1 MPSIGIG
8 YGNFS
13 SNRRLQ
19 QVFAGQ
25 SVSSRPPRHSE
36 QLSLDFPQT
45 LCGTFSNGILRPRIS
60 QHHGRVNIVH
70 AVPLPPPL
78 PHRPL
83 QRNNTCNRAGSFR
96 TSRYRYSPHS
106 CIRRAGRHLSGRERI
121 PSAASPIPCLYNN
134 RFGCR
139 NAANPLWM
147 YRFRV
152 RCRTSQPYYPRK
164 QRPDVPYPPE
174 TEPLPVRPCEYG
186 GKSRGILS
194 YTSRYIPSIRRP
206 TRRKPPYG
214 TEYRKH
220 LPAVPGRNAISHV
233 PGLSVPPTAGKY
245 RASLPMPAGYVPVSQ
260 PYGFSV
266 NGNNTGNLSAAP
278 IRPAWERDSSSRK
291 RCSPPYRE

>member
-36 QLSLDFPQT
+36 QLSLYFSQT

-70 AVPLPPPL
+70 AVPLRRRCRTAPYSV
-78 PHRPL
+78 
-83 QRNNTCNRAGSFR
+83 TIRATVRAASVHPDIDTLR
-96 TSRYRYSPHS
+96 TVAYAALAAIFP
-106 CIRRAGRHLSGRERI
+106 GGERI
-121 PSAASPIPCLYNN
+121 APSAAPPIPCLYNN
-134 RFGCR
+134 RFGCQ

-152 RCRTSQPYYPRK
+152 RCRTSQPYPRK

-174 TEPLPVRPCEYG
+174 TEPLP
-186 GKSRGILS
+186 
-194 YTSRYIPSIRRP
+194 
-206 TRRKPPYG
+206 
-214 TEYRKH
+214 
-220 LPAVPGRNAISHV
+220 
-233 PGLSVPPTAGKY
+233 
-245 RASLPMPAGYVPVSQ
+245 Q
-260 PYGFSV
+260 PH
-266 NGNNTGNLSAAP
+266 P
-278 IRPAWERDSSSRK
+278 
-291 RCSPPYRE
+291 